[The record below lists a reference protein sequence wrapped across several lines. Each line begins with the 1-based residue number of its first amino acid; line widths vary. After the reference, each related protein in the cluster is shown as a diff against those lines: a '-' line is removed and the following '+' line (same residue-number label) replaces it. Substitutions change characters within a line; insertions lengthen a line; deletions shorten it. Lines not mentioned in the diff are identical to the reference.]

1 MRSAWRGWPL
11 LERTLESSSQLAVR
25 LAVVLVFGLVA
36 LAGTLGLDVL
46 LGGFVAGIVT
56 RLALKGREVKVL
68 ESKLTAVGF
77 GFLIPF
83 FFVSSGMN
91 FDLDALGDADTL
103 LKVPMF
109 VALFLFVRGV
119 PALVLY
125 RRVLSARDR
134 VALAFYSATE
144 LPLVV
149 AITTIAVDQG
159 HMRTSTAAALVGA
172 AIVSTAAFPFVGTAL
187 RRGAADRSAAG
198 EPEPAAA
205 PA

>member
-1 MRSAWRGWPL
+1 
-11 LERTLESSSQLAVR
+11 
-25 LAVVLVFGLVA
+25 
-36 LAGTLGLDVL
+36 
-46 LGGFVAGIVT
+46 
-56 RLALKGREVKVL
+56 
-68 ESKLTAVGF
+68 
-77 GFLIPF
+77 
-83 FFVSSGMN
+83 MN

-125 RRVLSARDR
+125 HRVLSARDR

-172 AIVSTAAFPFVGTAL
+172 AIVSTAAFPFVGTACDAGQPIGRPPASRAG
-187 RRGAADRSAAG
+187 RRPRLALSAVRARSRRTC
-198 EPEPAAA
+198 
-205 PA
+205 